1 MCDIEFNHDFNFDYG
16 AVVQVAPGI
25 RRVVARNPGPFTG
38 PGTSTYII
46 GCGEVCVLD
55 PGPMLP
61 AHVDAILE
69 GLKNEQVSHIVVTHT
84 HVDHSPASRLL
95 RQRTGAPVFAFAPH
109 SKHSAGALE
118 GGVDR
123 DFEPDFNLE
132 DGELITGADWQLET
146 IHTPGHC
153 ANHLCFGMAESDV
166 LFCGDHLMAWATTVI
181 VPPDGSVKDYLV
193 SLDRLEKR
201 PERVF
206 YPTHGA
212 SITDP
217 LSYIAQIRN
226 HRLARVAQVEAALD
240 SGLQSLAQLRESI
253 YPDLPSALFGGAEL
267 SILGSINYLAELGKL
282 VPDSIPW
289 SYPETENSP

>member
-95 RQRTGAPVFAFAPH
+95 RQRTGAPAFAFAPH

-132 DGELITGADWQLET
+132 DGELITGGNWQLET

-181 VPPDGSVKDYLV
+181 VPPDGSVTV
-193 SLDRLEKR
+193 
-201 PERVF
+201 
-206 YPTHGA
+206 
-212 SITDP
+212 
-217 LSYIAQIRN
+217 
-226 HRLARVAQVEAALD
+226 
-240 SGLQSLAQLRESI
+240 
-253 YPDLPSALFGGAEL
+253 
-267 SILGSINYLAELGKL
+267 
-282 VPDSIPW
+282 
-289 SYPETENSP
+289 